1 MKKNRL
7 VLLVFFLCLGYTTV
21 FAQDSHESKKVDIQ
35 NYLTEEKLKTEVKE
49 FFVRQIRKTD
59 KVKEIDNHDFVHF
72 CIDKNAKSSVTFL
85 QNKFEGKVTITKAE
99 LMTAVD
105 ELLTDLAYDFKQYQL
120 DNPKPTKNQNTTN
133 PTRHYDLFDLGNPSN
148 FKGPGEACNNPD
160 FETGDATGWE
170 LSTGEVDGTVEYSY
184 INVTPTTLGGSTQH
198 TIMTGAGVDAIGGFP
213 VVNPD
218 GGNFS
223 LMLGDGT
230 GTNYSG
236 ADASQTFMVDANSA
250 AFSYSYAIVLNDA
263 GHTAAEQPYFKVNM
277 YDQNGDP
284 ISCGEFSVVAG
295 GSGADPDFVAYADGV
310 YMPWRTTFAPLDAYI
325 GQNVTIEFVVG
336 DCGQGG
342 HYGYAYLDASCQPAE
357 ILGPDTIT
365 CEGPPTISAPPGA
378 ASYLWNTGE
387 TTESIVASTPGT
399 YEVTVTPVTGAGCA
413 IILEKE
419 VYEFIDTVTAVF
431 TAVPT
436 TICAG
441 QSINFTDQSFLSGLG
456 TITGWDW
463 DFDGDGTVDNNTQS
477 PSHTYN
483 TPGTY
488 DVNLTVHTPG
498 CQDDTVVQVVVEPTS
513 TANFTATTVCIG
525 QTTDFTDASSA
536 GVDTWNWDFDNDG
549 TVDNTTQNPIHTFP
563 AAGTY
568 PVNLEVSVA
577 GSCTHD
583 TTINVIVGPAATAS
597 FTAPTVCLGVATN
610 FTDASSAGV
619 DTWGWDFDNDGTVD
633 DATQNPSHTFPAAGT
648 YPVNLEVSIGGS
660 CAHDTTIDVT
670 VNQSSIAIF
679 SSTTVCLGVA
689 TDFTDASLGGV
700 DTWAWDFNNDG
711 TPDDATQNP
720 SYTFPSSGTFP
731 VNLEVSVGGVCTHDT
746 TINVTVNQT
755 SVANFSPL
763 DVCLGMPSN
772 FTDLS
777 VGGVDTWAWDF
788 DNDGTVDDVTQ
799 NPSHTFPSA
808 GSFPVTLE
816 VSVGGNCAHDTTINV
831 NVNQSSTANFT
842 PQDVCL
848 GVASEFT
855 DISIGGVDTW
865 AWDFDN
871 DGTIDD
877 VTENPTHTFPTAGTY
892 PVSLEVSVGGSCV
905 HDTTIDVTVNP
916 NPIAAFT
923 FSDECFGSAT
933 GFTDQSNGNGGT
945 IDTWAWDF
953 TNNGTVDNTTEN
965 PSNGYS
971 AAGNYVAEL
980 LIVTTDGCK
989 DSTTVNVDVDAI
1001 PVANFGATTE
1011 CLGNIT
1017 TFTDSST
1024 VNNSNVVQ
1032 WSWDFGDVAG
1042 TSVAQN
1048 PTYTYTGVGSYNVSL
1063 TATSDSGCINTVIIP
1078 VNVSPN
1084 PIANFTTD
1092 TACSTYASIFTDVTT
1107 LGLMGIETWEWDFD
1121 NNGTVDNGTQNPT
1134 NIFAGAGTYPVGLNV
1149 IDSVGCSHDTI
1160 LNVIV
1165 SENPIAAFTFSDECF
1180 GTNTTFTNQ
1189 SLDNGGV
1196 TPIDTWSW
1204 DFDGDGVE
1212 DDNVSDPTFLFTSS
1226 GTYSTQLIVST
1237 SLGCKDSTTVVVDVD
1252 DVPVAN
1258 FGGTNE
1264 CLGNLTIFT
1273 DSSSVNIGNI
1283 NQWDW
1288 NFGDGIGTSVLQNP
1302 TYTYTTA
1309 GIKNVTLTVYSDSG
1323 CTHTFNTNV
1332 EVYANPI
1339 ANFTPDTVCNSA
1351 ESSFIDISNLGSVG
1365 IETWDWDFDNNGS
1378 SDDVTQNPTYTFS
1391 GAGDYLVNLNVV
1403 DSFGCTHDT
1412 TKTVT
1417 VSENPIADFT
1427 FSSECFGTG
1436 TAFTDLS
1443 LNNGGTTTI
1452 NSYEWD
1458 FDGDGVIDN
1467 STQNPNY
1474 VFTSAGSFNTELFVS
1489 SALGCKDSI
1498 TISVNVN
1505 PIPVANFGLE
1515 NVCLNTEGTFNDSS
1529 TVVSGSIASWDWD
1542 FQTDGTI
1549 DDNNQSPT
1557 FTYLV
1562 AGVYNVTLTV
1572 TTDSACS
1579 NTIVLP
1585 VEVYPNPTAN
1595 FDTTDVC
1602 LNVAA
1607 QFTDQSN
1614 GNGGTIDTWEWD
1626 FDNDGTVDNITQ
1638 NPNYNY
1644 SSDGTYNV
1652 ELVIS
1657 TVSGCKDTLM
1667 KTVSIY
1673 PMPTADFTFV
1683 NSCFMDSVEFTDN
1696 SNVTSGTVDQWQW
1709 SFGNT
1714 QTSNVQS
1721 PSEYYTNEGSY
1732 NVELIVTTNNN
1743 CSDTIAKSNIEVWP
1757 LPVVDFSPT
1766 AVCLNETT
1774 QFEDLST
1781 VSNTYTANNN
1791 VQWDWNFGN
1800 ALGMSSDQNPT
1811 YAYPVDGVY
1820 NATLIVTTD
1829 NNCVDSITKPVTV
1842 NPLPIV
1848 DFVADITSGCT
1859 PVEVNFTDLTTLNGG
1874 DMSTS
1879 TWAWDFNGDGNMDLQ
1894 SQNPLWQFTN
1904 PSNSSVRDYDITLTV
1919 TSEHGCVGIL
1929 TKSDYIN
1936 AYPIPLASF
1945 SFAPNEVTIVDKE
1958 VTFTD
1963 QSIIAS
1969 SWQWDLGDGTQTTVT
1984 HPIHEYAD
1992 TGFYWVTL
2000 NIANEYGCTDSTA
2013 KLIRINPIYA
2023 IWIPNAFT
2031 PNGDNTNDYFYV
2043 DGYGIK
2049 ELQVQ
2054 IYDRWGLQLYDGI
2067 GLDQSWDGTYKGKL
2081 VQLDVYV
2088 YKVRAKDVFDEWHD
2102 YIGKVTVVE

>member
-21 FAQDSHESKKVDIQ
+21 FAQDSLESKKVDIQ
-35 NYLTEEKLKTEVKE
+35 NYLTEEKLNVDVKE
-49 FFVRQIRKTD
+49 FFVRELRETGL
-59 KVKEIDNHDFVHF
+59 VKPKDNHEFIHFFIDRYDKTYKNLIVSHFQQFNIISELRAQQEVINVIASIANDF
-72 CIDKNAKSSVTFL
+72 N
-85 QNKFEGKVTITKAE
+85 EYKV
-99 LMTAVD
+99 LH
-105 ELLTDLAYDFKQYQL
+105 
-120 DNPKPTKNQNTTN
+120 PTN
-133 PTRHYDLFDLGNPSN
+133 PEDYNKNVNMRHFDLFDLGAETY
-148 FKGPGEACNNPD
+148 KGPGQPCNNPD
-160 FETGDATGWE
+160 FESGNGTGWDM
-170 LSTGEVDGTVEYSY
+170 SDGEVNANPYEY
-184 INVTPTTLGGSTQH
+184 INVTASGLNAQH
-198 TIMTGAGVDAIGGFP
+198 VIMTGAGTDPNGGFP

-223 LMLGDGT
+223 LMLGDAEGT
-230 GTNYSG
+230 GSNAAG
-236 ADASQTFMVDANSA
+236 ASQTFLVDANSA
-250 AFSYSYAIVLNDA
+250 AFTYSYALVLENPD
-263 GHTAAEQPYFKVNM
+263 GHSTGETPFFKVNM

-284 ISCGEFSVVAG
+284 ISCGNYEVISGPPSSG
-295 GSGADPDFVAYADGV
+295 GDPDFIEFTTPAGERAY
-310 YMPWRTTFAPLDAYI
+310 YLPWRTTFAPLQGYI
-325 GQNVTIEFVVG
+325 GQNVTIEFITG
-336 DCGQGG
+336 DCSQSG
-342 HYGYAYLDASCQPAE
+342 HYGYGYIDASCDPLE
-357 ILGPDTIT
+357 IIPDQTLICGGQAVT
-365 CEGPPTISAPPGA
+365 LSAPPGA
-378 ASYLWNTGE
+378 DTYLWTPNGE
-387 TTESIVASTPGT
+387 TTQTITTNVPGH
-399 YEVTVTPVTGAGCA
+399 YEVELTPVTGSTCA
-413 IILEKE
+413 ITLTADIGGSPDYP
-419 VYEFIDTVTAVF
+419 VASFDPSPTSVCAGSPITFTNNSYVVGTSAIDSVQWDFNSDGIIDDTSMNPSYTYTSTGNYTATLIVWNNGCQDDTTMNVTITPGTDANFTVPAVCLGEPSVF
-431 TAVPT
+431 TNTSTPAAVVGTWNWDFDNDATVDNTTQNPTYTFTSAGTFPVNLSVADALGNCGNDT
-436 TICAG
+436 TINVIVYPKPVAD
-441 QSINFTDQSFLSGLG
+441 FTVNDTCLTLANQFNDNSNVASG

-463 DFDGDGTVDNNTQS
+463 DFDNNGTIDNSTQNPTNVYGATGTQTIELVVTTNNT
-477 PSHTYN
+477 
-483 TPGTY
+483 
-488 DVNLTVHTPG
+488 
-498 CQDDTVVQVVVEPTS
+498 CKDTVTKTVEIFDNPVAAFVSDTVCGSVTS
-513 TANFTATTVCIG
+513 TMNDESVLGSSGIAN
-525 QTTDFTDASSA
+525 
-536 GVDTWNWDFDNDG
+536 WNWDFDANA
-549 TVDNTTQNPIHTFP
+549 TTDATSQNATNIFGL
-563 AAGTY
+563 AGSY
-568 PVNLEVSVA
+568 PVTLNIIDSNGCVSSV
-577 GSCTHD
+577 TE
-583 TTINVIVGPAATAS
+583 NVIVAQNPTAAFSFSDVCYGAAT
-597 FTAPTVCLGVATN
+597 N
-610 FTDASSAGV
+610 
-619 DTWGWDFDNDGTVD
+619 
-633 DATQNPSHTFPAAGT
+633 
-648 YPVNLEVSIGGS
+648 
-660 CAHDTTIDVT
+660 
-670 VNQSSIAIF
+670 
-679 SSTTVCLGVA
+679 
-689 TDFTDASLGGV
+689 
-700 DTWAWDFNNDG
+700 
-711 TPDDATQNP
+711 
-720 SYTFPSSGTFP
+720 
-731 VNLEVSVGGVCTHDT
+731 
-746 TINVTVNQT
+746 
-755 SVANFSPL
+755 
-763 DVCLGMPSN
+763 
-772 FTDLS
+772 
-777 VGGVDTWAWDF
+777 
-788 DNDGTVDDVTQ
+788 
-799 NPSHTFPSA
+799 
-808 GSFPVTLE
+808 
-816 VSVGGNCAHDTTINV
+816 
-831 NVNQSSTANFT
+831 
-842 PQDVCL
+842 
-848 GVASEFT
+848 
-855 DISIGGVDTW
+855 
-865 AWDFDN
+865 
-871 DGTIDD
+871 
-877 VTENPTHTFPTAGTY
+877 
-892 PVSLEVSVGGSCV
+892 
-905 HDTTIDVTVNP
+905 
-916 NPIAAFT
+916 
-923 FSDECFGSAT
+923 
-933 GFTDQSNGNGGT
+933 FTDQSNGNGGV
-945 IDTWAWDF
+945 IDTWHWDF
-953 TNNGTVDNTTEN
+953 TNNGTVDNSTQN
-965 PSNGYS
+965 PSNGYPS
-971 AAGNYVAEL
+971 AGNNTVEL
-980 LIVTTDGCK
+980 FIKTTDGCV
-989 DSTTVNVDVDAI
+989 DSTTLVVDVDAI
-1001 PVANFGATTE
+1001 PVANFSADPV
-1011 CLGNIT
+1011 CLGNT
-1017 TFTDSST
+1017 TMFYDSSI
-1024 VNNSNVVQ
+1024 VSNSNIVQ
-1032 WSWDFGDVAG
+1032 WSWDFESDA
-1042 TSVAQN
+1042 TIDLNTQN
-1048 PTYTYTGVGSYNVSL
+1048 PTFTFPSMGTYNTTL
-1063 TATSDSGCINTVIIP
+1063 TVVSDSGCISTVTLP

-1092 TACSTYASIFTDVTT
+1092 TTCLTYASSFTDATI
-1107 LGLMGIETWEWDFD
+1107 LGLQGIEVWEWDF
-1121 NNGTVDNGTQNPT
+1121 NNDGTPDNGTQNPT
-1134 NIFAGAGTYPVGLNV
+1134 NIFGAAGTYPVGLNV

-1212 DDNVSDPTFLFTSS
+1212 DDNASDPTFLFTSS

-1237 SLGCKDSTTVVVDVD
+1237 SLGCKDSITVVVDVD

-1264 CLGNLTIFT
+1264 CLGNVTTFT

-1288 NFGDGIGTSVLQNP
+1288 DFGDGIGTSVLQNP

-1365 IETWDWDFDNNGS
+1365 IATWDWDFDNNGT
-1378 SDDVTQNPTYTFS
+1378 SDDGTQNPTYTFS

-1443 LNNGGTTTI
+1443 LDNGGTTTI

-1474 VFTSAGSFNTELFVS
+1474 VFTSAGSFNTELFVT

-1549 DDNNQSPT
+1549 DDNTQNPT
-1557 FTYLV
+1557 FTYLT
-1562 AGVYNVTLTV
+1562 AGIFNVTLTV
-1572 TTDSACS
+1572 TTDSSCTNS
-1579 NTIVLP
+1579 IVLP

-1614 GNGGTIDTWEWD
+1614 GNGGTINSWDWD
-1626 FDNDGTVDNITQ
+1626 FDNNGTVDNTIQ
-1638 NPNYNY
+1638 NPTYDY

-1652 ELVIS
+1652 ELIVS

-1667 KTVSIY
+1667 KSVTIH
-1673 PMPTADFTFV
+1673 PMPTADFTFA
-1683 NSCFMDSVEFTDN
+1683 SACFMDSVEFTDN

-1709 SFGNT
+1709 SLSDG
-1714 QTSNVQS
+1714 QS
-1721 PSEYYTNEGSY
+1721 SVNQNPSVYYSGEGIYS
-1732 NVELIVTTNNN
+1732 VELIVTTNNN
-1743 CSDTIAKSNIEVWP
+1743 CKDTITKSNIEVWP
-1757 LPVVDFSPT
+1757 LPVVDFTPT
-1766 AVCLNETT
+1766 AVCLNEITM
-1774 QFEDLST
+1774 FEDLST

-1800 ALGMSSDQNPT
+1800 GSGMSSDQNPN
-1811 YAYPVDGVY
+1811 YAYPVDGIY
-1820 NATLIVTTD
+1820 NATLIVTTN
-1829 NNCVDSITKPVTV
+1829 NNCVDSITKQVTV

-1848 DFVADITSGCT
+1848 DFVADITSACT
-1859 PVEVNFTDLTTLNGG
+1859 PVDVNFTDLTVLNGG
-1874 DMSTS
+1874 NMATS
-1879 TWAWDFNGDGNMDLQ
+1879 QWEWDFNGDGNTDLQ
-1894 SQNPLWQFTN
+1894 SQNSLWQFTN

-1919 TSEHGCVGIL
+1919 TSEHGCVGSL
-1929 TKSDYIN
+1929 TKTDYIN

-1945 SFAPNEVTIVDKE
+1945 SFAPNEITIVDKE

-1969 SWQWDLGDGTQTTVT
+1969 TWQWDLGDGTQTTAT

-1992 TGFYWVTL
+1992 TGYYWVTL

-2054 IYDRWGLQLYDGI
+2054 IFDRWGLKIYDGI